1 MQTKD
6 GSYTLYI
13 IYSNKQNQ
21 NDMKKEIIFDE
32 QNTSNNDLSRLF
44 KEVSL

>member
-6 GSYTLYI
+6 SSYTLYI

>member
-1 MQTKD
+1 MQAKD

-21 NDMKKEIIFDE
+21 NDMKKKLF
-32 QNTSNNDLSRLF
+32 SMSRTLITTT
-44 KEVSL
+44 

>member
-1 MQTKD
+1 MRTKD